1 MSPHHSD
8 HKPPALPVDKVLFG
22 SVFQHKKLGSDK
34 RRHTKH
40 FTVSCTVKG
49 LPPSLL
55 RYKRHMMPMAGPGP
69 QLLVSAI
76 PPIAGGICTSILVYM
91 Y

>member
-1 MSPHHSD
+1 MSECSLDGLFLSIGQVMSPHHSD
-8 HKPPALPVDKVLFG
+8 HKPPALPVDEVLFG

-49 LPPSLL
+49 LPPPPPS
-55 RYKRHMMPMAGPGP
+55 
-69 QLLVSAI
+69 
-76 PPIAGGICTSILVYM
+76 PIAVAL
-91 Y
+91 

>member
-8 HKPPALPVDKVLFG
+8 HKPPALPVDEVLFG

-40 FTVSCTVKG
+40 FTVRSTVKG
-49 LPPSLL
+49 LPPPLAL
-55 RYKRHMMPMAGPGP
+55 TL
-69 QLLVSAI
+69 QLSYDANGWAWAQILVSVI
-76 PPIAGGICTSILVYM
+76 PPIAGGICTSTR
-91 Y
+91 